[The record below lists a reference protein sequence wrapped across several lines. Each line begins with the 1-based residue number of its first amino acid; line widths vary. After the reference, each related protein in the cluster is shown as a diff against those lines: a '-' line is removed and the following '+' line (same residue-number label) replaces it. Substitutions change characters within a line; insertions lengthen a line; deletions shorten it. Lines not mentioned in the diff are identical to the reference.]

1 MPSVATFGV
10 ASVLSLGWI
19 LMIRDYIQSGPG
31 WDGLMSG
38 PPTDVALF
46 LAATTAP
53 LAAIWLAAVF
63 LLVSLAMT
71 RTHRA
76 VRAIQRQA
84 LRTSGEIEALVR
96 TSIEMQE
103 QARRQSFLNGVELTL
118 KDLNSQAGMLTGRL
132 GVLSTEETEYL
143 WALNAAGDPWAFCH
157 ALLERSEVDE
167 TFVDLLA
174 ERIAADDVASAGLQR
189 FLRRYERLLALAR
202 DCDADKLVREVL
214 EDGPLDRLYILFRA
228 VSDYVQSMVAPPAS
242 VGDGPDGRPPD
253 DGFAG
258 YRPAPDQPGPDED
271 WRDPASRT
279 ARDAAGP
286 PLSTP
291 AWGAAYRR
299 DAASF
304 DDRPFGFPIL
314 GSTPGLARLVTVLR
328 THLVRGGRHG
338 GRAVEASHRPRG

>member
-1 MPSVATFGV
+1 VRHTNTPESGDSVVPSVAIFGV
-10 ASVLSLGWI
+10 AIILSLGWI

-31 WDGLMSG
+31 WAGLMAG

-103 QARRQSFLNGVELTL
+103 QARRQSFLNGVELAL

-157 ALLERSEVDE
+157 ALLERSEIDE
-167 TFVDLLA
+167 TFIDLMA
-174 ERIAADDVASAGLQR
+174 ERIAADDVASAALQR
-189 FLRRYERLLALAR
+189 FLRRYERLLALAK
-202 DCDADKLVREVL
+202 DYDADKLVREVL
-214 EDGPLDRLYILFRA
+214 EDGPLDRLYFLFRT
-228 VSDYVQSMVAPPAS
+228 VSGYVQAIVAPPESA
-242 VGDGPDGRPPD
+242 GDGADGLPLEG
-253 DGFAG
+253 GFAG
-258 YRPAPDQPGPDED
+258 DRPTRGQPGSDED

-279 ARDAAGP
+279 ARDDTGP
-286 PLSTP
+286 PVAAST
-291 AWGAAYRR
+291 WGAASLH
-299 DAASF
+299 DAVE
-304 DDRPFGFPIL
+304 DQDRP
-314 GSTPGLARLVTVLR
+314 SR
-328 THLVRGGRHG
+328 
-338 GRAVEASHRPRG
+338 